1 MSFASGFITGLSKSI
16 DDNLKKSMERTQERI
31 DGMAQYRVTR
41 RRTQLERK
49 EKEKDELRDVLTNL
63 ASLVDGDIDKAAQI
77 YKGVGGTVSSANEFY
92 TSAMKSKK
100 AMGEDFDMAKAFD
113 FMTENAPSGI
123 AMSQYLDNFTTGV
136 KKMPVSED
144 EIGGTGLYGA
154 LFKPKVGDQIMKQVE
169 TTAPLPTEA
178 DKFAVPSAKINYNN
192 FMEAKDYE
200 KKNRFKSDSTNE
212 ATLLDVEDEIYYTP
226 PSQTEKIK
234 FLKSKKKRLEALIKK
249 EFQNKIAVK
258 RAGSTTTTSMFSK
271 INRDKKIANAQIDG
285 VGDTKLLSK
294 DVNNELVDAL
304 EGNEAKIYYGK
315 LKGLKALK
323 DSGNYTSDAI
333 FTNQINYTMGLI
345 DDKVKAYKDD
355 FKFGRNLR
363 SKTYHAGKD
372 GRGLTAADAIAK
384 TKATGT
390 TAPVIKVGDVVTV
403 KSPTENNPDATKTV
417 IWTGSDFY

>member
-1 MSFASGFITGLSKSI
+1 MSILRGFVTGFAKSV
-16 DDNLKKSMERTQERI
+16 DESLKKSMERTQERI

-49 EKEKDELRDVLTNL
+49 EKERDKLRDTLQNL

-77 YKGVGGTVSSANEFY
+77 YKGSGGTIASANQFY
-92 TSAMKSKK
+92 ASAMKSKQ
-100 AMGEDFDMAKAFD
+100 AMGDNFDMSTAFE

-123 AMSQYLDNFTTGV
+123 TMAQYLDNFTTGV
-136 KKMPVSED
+136 KKMPVSDD

-154 LFKPKVGDQIMKQVE
+154 LFKPKVGDQVMRQVE
-169 TTAPLPTEA
+169 TTAPLPKEA
-178 DKFAVPSAKINYNN
+178 DKFTVPSAKINYNN
-192 FMEAKDYE
+192 FMEAMDYE

-226 PSQTEKIK
+226 PSQTKKIA
-234 FLKSKKKRLEALIKK
+234 FLKNKKKRLEALIKK

-258 RAGSTTTTSMFSK
+258 RAGSTTNTSMFSK

-323 DSGNYTSDAI
+323 DSGNYTSDVI
-333 FTNQINYTMGLI
+333 FTNQINYTMDLI
-345 DDKVKAYKDD
+345 NDKVKAYKDD

-363 SKTYHAGKD
+363 TKTYHAGVD
-372 GRGLTAADAIAK
+372 GKGLTAEDAIAK

>member
-226 PSQTEKIK
+226 PSQTKKIE
-234 FLKSKKKRLEALIKK
+234 FLNKKKKRLEALIKK
-249 EFQNKIAVK
+249 DFENKIAVK
-258 RAGSTTTTSMFSK
+258 RAGSTTNTSMFSK
-271 INRDKKIANAQIDG
+271 TNRDKKIVNAQITG
-285 VGDTKLLSK
+285 VGDSKLVSK
-294 DVNNELVDAL
+294 NIKNILVENL
-304 EGNEAKIYYGK
+304 QGNEARIYYGK
-315 LKGLKALK
+315 LKGLRALK
-323 DSGNYTSDAI
+323 DSGNFTSDTI

-345 DDKVKAYKDD
+345 NDKVQAYKDD

-372 GRGLTAADAIAK
+372 GSGITQQEFVDG
-384 TKATGT
+384 TKATPKAG
-390 TAPVIKVGDVVTV
+390 PKINVGDVVTIKV
-403 KSPTENNPDATKTV
+403 PTEENENATKTV

>member
-1 MSFASGFITGLSKSI
+1 
-16 DDNLKKSMERTQERI
+16 
-31 DGMAQYRVTR
+31 
-41 RRTQLERK
+41 
-49 EKEKDELRDVLTNL
+49 
-63 ASLVDGDIDKAAQI
+63 
-77 YKGVGGTVSSANEFY
+77 
-92 TSAMKSKK
+92 
-100 AMGEDFDMAKAFD
+100 
-113 FMTENAPSGI
+113 
-123 AMSQYLDNFTTGV
+123 
-136 KKMPVSED
+136 
-144 EIGGTGLYGA
+144 
-154 LFKPKVGDQIMKQVE
+154 
-169 TTAPLPTEA
+169 
-178 DKFAVPSAKINYNN
+178 
-192 FMEAKDYE
+192 YE

-363 SKTYHAGKD
+363 S
-372 GRGLTAADAIAK
+372 
-384 TKATGT
+384 
-390 TAPVIKVGDVVTV
+390 
-403 KSPTENNPDATKTV
+403 
-417 IWTGSDFY
+417 

>member
-1 MSFASGFITGLSKSI
+1 
-16 DDNLKKSMERTQERI
+16 
-31 DGMAQYRVTR
+31 
-41 RRTQLERK
+41 
-49 EKEKDELRDVLTNL
+49 
-63 ASLVDGDIDKAAQI
+63 
-77 YKGVGGTVSSANEFY
+77 
-92 TSAMKSKK
+92 
-100 AMGEDFDMAKAFD
+100 
-113 FMTENAPSGI
+113 
-123 AMSQYLDNFTTGV
+123 
-136 KKMPVSED
+136 
-144 EIGGTGLYGA
+144 
-154 LFKPKVGDQIMKQVE
+154 
-169 TTAPLPTEA
+169 
-178 DKFAVPSAKINYNN
+178 
-192 FMEAKDYE
+192 
-200 KKNRFKSDSTNE
+200 
-212 ATLLDVEDEIYYTP
+212 
-226 PSQTEKIK
+226 
-234 FLKSKKKRLEALIKK
+234 
-249 EFQNKIAVK
+249 
-258 RAGSTTTTSMFSK
+258 MFSK